1 MRAFLSLD
9 GIVNGDIP
17 MTAVSG
23 FGFDL
28 YGQRPIILRKQALNF
43 GMRPNPEPR
52 AVSIQFISIYIAFTF
67 QLSAS

>member
-1 MRAFLSLD
+1 
-9 GIVNGDIP
+9 

-28 YGQRPIILRKQALNF
+28 YGQRPIILRRQALNF
-43 GMRPNPEPR
+43 GVRPNPERR
-52 AVSIQFISIYIAFTF
+52 AVSVQFVSVYVAFTF